1 MTSATWQ
8 PLILTLNCL
17 HKDSQKR
24 AVGAYGFCFFVY
36 FFVYFLHKYS
46 TSVLVPLQFF
56 GTTLWLLTTLAFPF
70 SFISFIFIFHIFI
83 LITRTIYFCSWRSAK
98 FNLSHRTPK
107 INSRRKGVVEDLG
120 PDCKLLT
127 GVICHFAS
135 RIGAMKVL

>member
-1 MTSATWQ
+1 MYMVFVSF
-8 PLILTLNCL
+8 LISCL
-17 HKDSQKR
+17 
-24 AVGAYGFCFFVY
+24 VL
-36 FFVYFLHKYS
+36 LHKYS

-56 GTTLWLLTTLAFPF
+56 GTTVWLLTTLAFPF
-70 SFISFIFIFHIFI
+70 SFIFFIFIFHIFI

-107 INSRRKGVVEDLG
+107 INSCRKGVVEDLG

-135 RIGAMKVL
+135 WIGAMKVL